1 MKKREGGFFKSIWA
15 TLIAPIIVVTVA
27 AYLAG
32 RLVIQISGFQLSIS
46 LTIMVTLIFL
56 AVMVIFFFLGMGYLF
71 FGFFNLFF
79 RSEMP
84 LIYRIATSLFLKPA
98 FWIFRRFQDE
108 KTREADKKDFE
119 EFKAALAKYHE
130 RVDKQLAQMQNDGK
144 EAQGQ

>member
-32 RLVIQISGFQLSIS
+32 RLVIQISGFQLSIG
-46 LTIMVTLIFL
+46 LTIIITLIFL
-56 AVMVIFFFLGMGYLF
+56 AVMVIFFFLGIGYFF
-71 FGFFNLFF
+71 FGFLNLIF

-84 LIYRIATSLFLKPA
+84 LIYRIATSLLLKPA
-98 FWIFRRFQDE
+98 FWVFSRFQDE
-108 KTREADKKDFE
+108 ETREADRKDWE
-119 EFKAALAKYHE
+119 EMKVGLAKYHE

-144 EAQGQ
+144 EAKGQ